1 MAVKPIVIHP
11 AEVLEQK
18 TERVE
23 TFDKKLKKLL
33 DDMYDTMLELD
44 GVGLAAPQIGISK
57 RIAVVD
63 IGEEPGRID

>member
-44 GVGLAAPQIGISK
+44 GVGLAAPQIGI
-57 RIAVVD
+57 
-63 IGEEPGRID
+63 

>member
-18 TERVE
+18 TKRVE

-57 RIAVVD
+57 
-63 IGEEPGRID
+63 ESLL